1 MYKLVAIDLDGT
13 MLNQYGIITE
23 KTKKAIS
30 KAQEKGVEVM
40 IASGRAITSVKRFS
54 KEINSNKYFISGNG
68 AITYDIKNNKIL
80 YENILSKTKALK
92 IIKICEENSIYY
104 NVYTEN
110 GIIAKNLSY
119 NTLYYYKDNLTKPDE
134 NRTHINI
141 VENVYDYFEQREEKI
156 LKIMICDEHKTV
168 FNSIVRKLKEL
179 SEIEVLEVSHMSRK
193 IIKQG
198 TDEIALEYF
207 YTEVSAKDVD
217 KWNALEEIIGLMNIS
232 KEEVVTIG
240 DNANDLKMITNAG
253 LGVAMGESA
262 PYVKQSAD
270 IIAPTNDEDGVAI
283 ILNKIFDLKL
293 YIVVKY
299 RL

>member
-54 KEINSNKYFISGNG
+54 KEINSNKYFISVNG

-283 ILNKIFDLKL
+283 ILNKIFDLNL
-293 YIVVKY
+293 
-299 RL
+299 

>member
-240 DNANDLKMITNAG
+240 DNANDLKMITKAG

-283 ILNKIFDLKL
+283 ILNKIFDLNL
-293 YIVVKY
+293 
-299 RL
+299 

>member
-168 FNSIVRKLKEL
+168 FDSIVRKLKEL

-283 ILNKIFDLKL
+283 ILNKIFDLNL
-293 YIVVKY
+293 
-299 RL
+299 

>member
-40 IASGRAITSVKRFS
+40 IASGRAITSVNRFS

-283 ILNKIFDLKL
+283 ILNKIFDLNL
-293 YIVVKY
+293 
-299 RL
+299 

>member
-23 KTKKAIS
+23 KTKEIIK
-30 KAQEKGVEVM
+30 KVQEKGVEVI

-68 AITYDIKNNKIL
+68 AITYDIRNDKIL
-80 YENILSKTKALK
+80 YENILKKSKALQ

-119 NTLYYYKDNLTKPDE
+119 NTLYYYKDNLSKPDE
-134 NRTHINI
+134 NRTHINL
-141 VENVYDYFEQREEKI
+141 VENVYNYIDEKDEKI
-156 LKIMICDEHKTV
+156 LKIMICDEHKSV
-168 FNSIVRKLKEL
+168 FNSIVRKIKEI
-179 SEIEVLEVSHMSRK
+179 SEIEILEVSHMSRK

-198 TDEIALEYF
+198 TEEIALEYF
-207 YTEVSAKDVD
+207 YTEVSAQNVD
-217 KWNALEEIIGLMNIS
+217 KWNALEELIKLMNIS
-232 KEEVVTIG
+232 REKVITIG
-240 DNANDLKMITNAG
+240 DNANDLKMIKNAG
-253 LGVAMGESA
+253 LGIAMGESA

-270 IIAPTNDEDGVAI
+270 MITLTNEENGVAVA
-283 ILNKIFDLKL
+283 LKKIFE
-293 YIVVKY
+293 IA
-299 RL
+299 

>member
-110 GIIAKNLSY
+110 GIIAKNLCY

-283 ILNKIFDLKL
+283 ILNKIFDLNL
-293 YIVVKY
+293 
-299 RL
+299 

>member
-54 KEINSNKYFISGNG
+54 KEINSNKYLISGNG

-283 ILNKIFDLKL
+283 ILNKIFDLNL
-293 YIVVKY
+293 
-299 RL
+299 

>member
-1 MYKLVAIDLDGT
+1 MYKMVAVDLDGT
-13 MLNQYGIITE
+13 MLNSYGEVTE
-23 KTKKAIS
+23 NTKRVIKQTI
-30 KAQEKGVEVM
+30 QKGTEVI
-40 IASGRAITSVKRFS
+40 IASGRSIDSIKTIAN
-54 KEINSNKYFISGNG
+54 EIGSTKYMIAGNG
-68 AITYDIKNNKIL
+68 AVVYDIKNDRIVYEKYIPKNKAID
-80 YENILSKTKALK
+80 
-92 IIKICEENSIYY
+92 IIKTCEQNSIYY

-283 ILNKIFDLKL
+283 ILNKIFDLNL
-293 YIVVKY
+293 
-299 RL
+299 

>member
-141 VENVYDYFEQREEKI
+141 VEQREEKI

-283 ILNKIFDLKL
+283 ILNKIFDLNL
-293 YIVVKY
+293 
-299 RL
+299 

>member
-168 FNSIVRKLKEL
+168 FNSIVIKLKEL

-283 ILNKIFDLKL
+283 ILNKIFDLNL
-293 YIVVKY
+293 
-299 RL
+299 

>member
-1 MYKLVAIDLDGT
+1 M
-13 MLNQYGIITE
+13 
-23 KTKKAIS
+23 
-30 KAQEKGVEVM
+30 
-40 IASGRAITSVKRFS
+40 
-54 KEINSNKYFISGNG
+54 
-68 AITYDIKNNKIL
+68 
-80 YENILSKTKALK
+80 K

-207 YTEVSAKDVD
+207 LYRS
-217 KWNALEEIIGLMNIS
+217 IS
-232 KEEVVTIG
+232 
-240 DNANDLKMITNAG
+240 
-253 LGVAMGESA
+253 
-262 PYVKQSAD
+262 
-270 IIAPTNDEDGVAI
+270 
-283 ILNKIFDLKL
+283 
-293 YIVVKY
+293 
-299 RL
+299 

>member
-54 KEINSNKYFISGNG
+54 KEINSNKYYISGNG

-283 ILNKIFDLKL
+283 ILNKIFDLNL
-293 YIVVKY
+293 
-299 RL
+299 

>member
-80 YENILSKTKALK
+80 YENILSKTKALQ

-283 ILNKIFDLKL
+283 ILDKIFDLNL
-293 YIVVKY
+293 
-299 RL
+299 

>member
-68 AITYDIKNNKIL
+68 AITYNIKNNKIL

-283 ILNKIFDLKL
+283 ILNKIFDLNL
-293 YIVVKY
+293 
-299 RL
+299 

>member
-80 YENILSKTKALK
+80 YENILSKTKELK

-283 ILNKIFDLKL
+283 ILNKIFDLNL
-293 YIVVKY
+293 
-299 RL
+299 

>member
-110 GIIAKNLSY
+110 GIIVKNLSY

-283 ILNKIFDLKL
+283 ILNKIFDLNL
-293 YIVVKY
+293 
-299 RL
+299 

>member
-30 KAQEKGVEVM
+30 KAQEKGVVVM

-240 DNANDLKMITNAG
+240 DNANYLKMITNAG

-283 ILNKIFDLKL
+283 ILNKIFDLNL
-293 YIVVKY
+293 
-299 RL
+299 

>member
-262 PYVKQSAD
+262 PYVRQSAD

-283 ILNKIFDLKL
+283 ILNKIFDLNL
-293 YIVVKY
+293 
-299 RL
+299 

>member
-198 TDEIALEYF
+198 TDEIELEYF

-283 ILNKIFDLKL
+283 ILNKIFDLNL
-293 YIVVKY
+293 
-299 RL
+299 

>member
-240 DNANDLKMITNAG
+240 DNANDLKMITNAR

-283 ILNKIFDLKL
+283 ILNKIFDLNL
-293 YIVVKY
+293 
-299 RL
+299 

>member
-30 KAQEKGVEVM
+30 KAQEKGIEVM

-119 NTLYYYKDNLTKPDE
+119 NILYYYKDNLTKPDE

-283 ILNKIFDLKL
+283 ILNKIFDLNL
-293 YIVVKY
+293 
-299 RL
+299 

>member
-262 PYVKQSAD
+262 PYVKQSAA

-283 ILNKIFDLKL
+283 ILNKIFDLNL
-293 YIVVKY
+293 
-299 RL
+299 

>member
-207 YTEVSAKDVD
+207 YTEVSAKDVN

-283 ILNKIFDLKL
+283 ILNKIFELNL
-293 YIVVKY
+293 
-299 RL
+299 

>member
-80 YENILSKTKALK
+80 YENILSKTKALQ

-179 SEIEVLEVSHMSRK
+179 SVLEVSHMSRK

-283 ILNKIFDLKL
+283 ILNKIFDLNL
-293 YIVVKY
+293 
-299 RL
+299 

>member
-253 LGVAMGESA
+253 LGVAMGEST

-283 ILNKIFDLKL
+283 ILNKIFDLNL
-293 YIVVKY
+293 
-299 RL
+299 

>member
-217 KWNALEEIIGLMNIS
+217 KWNALEEIIGLMNMS

-283 ILNKIFDLKL
+283 ILNKIFDLNL
-293 YIVVKY
+293 
-299 RL
+299 

>member
-198 TDEIALEYF
+198 SDEIALEYF

-283 ILNKIFDLKL
+283 ILNKIFDLNL
-293 YIVVKY
+293 
-299 RL
+299 